1 MYVKK
6 LIHASTI
13 FSFADVNIV
22 CFAGYLLKM
31 TMPKCLFKNWKLVI
45 LWDVALMMIL
55 VIEKYSLP
63 VMDQQ

>member
-1 MYVKK
+1 MQVPYSV
-6 LIHASTI
+6 LLMSTL
-13 FSFADVNIV
+13 FV
-22 CFAGYLLKM
+22 FAGYLLKM

-63 VMDQQ
+63 VIDQQ